1 MTDPVGNPRRDRQ
14 RQESQQ
20 GGEIIPFRGAPAS
33 RRAGRLH
40 RCPCCGCRTLR
51 QRGRLE
57 MCPVCAWGDA
67 GQDEHDAD
75 TVRGGPNGNL
85 SLRQARANYR
95 RFGASAEAFTGRV
108 RKPQAGEL

>member
-1 MTDPVGNPRRDRQ
+1 MTDPVQNPRQGRVQ
-14 RQESQQ
+14 R
-20 GGEIIPFRGAPAS
+20 GEIVEFRGPAGS
-33 RRAGRLH
+33 RQAQRLH
-40 RCPCCGCRTLR
+40 RCPCCGCRTLQ

-75 TVRGGPNGNL
+75 TVRGGPNGAL

-95 RFGASAEAFTGRV
+95 RFGASAVDFAGRV
-108 RKPQAGEL
+108 RKPQPDEL

>member
-1 MTDPVGNPRRDRQ
+1 MTDTVRNPRQGSER
-14 RQESQQ
+14 
-20 GGEIIPFRGAPAS
+20 GGEIVEFRGPVAQRQAQ
-33 RRAGRLH
+33 RLH

-75 TVRGGPNGNL
+75 TVRGGPNGAL

-95 RFGASAEAFTGRV
+95 RFGASAAAFAGRV
-108 RKPQAGEL
+108 RKPQPEEL

>member
-1 MTDPVGNPRRDRQ
+1 MTGPVRNLHQGG
-14 RQESQQ
+14 EQ
-20 GGEIIPFRGAPAS
+20 GGEIVEFRSPAAA
-33 RRAGRLH
+33 RQAQRLH

-75 TVRGGPNGNL
+75 TVRGG
-85 SLRQARANYR
+85 LRGSASTRPITADDLPKPVASDQEIERAARA
-95 RFGASAEAFTGRV
+95 GSPTGR
-108 RKPQAGEL
+108 GDL

>member
-1 MTDPVGNPRRDRQ
+1 MTDTACNPR
-14 RQESQQ
+14 Q
-20 GGEIIPFRGAPAS
+20 GGEVIEFRGPAARQAA
-33 RRAGRLH
+33 RRH

-75 TVRGGPNGNL
+75 AVHGGLNGGL
-85 SLRQARANYR
+85 SLRQARSNYR
-95 RFGASAEAFTGRV
+95 RFGAIASDLIGRV
-108 RKPQAGEL
+108 RKPQPEEL

>member
-1 MTDPVGNPRRDRQ
+1 MTDTVRNSRQDREQ
-14 RQESQQ
+14 AGER
-20 GGEIIPFRGAPAS
+20 GGEIVEFRGPVAQRQAQ
-33 RRAGRLH
+33 RLH
-40 RCPCCGCRTLR
+40 RCPCFGCRTLR

-75 TVRGGPNGNL
+75 TVRGGPNGAL

-95 RFGASAEAFTGRV
+95 RFGASAAHVAGRV
-108 RKPQAGEL
+108 RKPQPEEL